1 MFVNMPRLPSST
13 PTDVELQI
21 LRVLWDGGPQ
31 TVRAIHEA
39 LSATRHTGYSTTL
52 KMVQVMTEKGLVLRD
67 DARRPQVY
75 RPARPQEQTQLQML
89 DYLIQQAFG
98 GSAMKLVL
106 RAAAAKRIAPGELAE
121 IKKLVERAKSPNPGD
136 KP

>member
-1 MFVNMPRLPSST
+1 
-13 PTDVELQI
+13 
-21 LRVLWDGGPQ
+21 
-31 TVRAIHEA
+31 
-39 LSATRHTGYSTTL
+39 
-52 KMVQVMTEKGLVLRD
+52 MVQVMTDKGLLLRD
-67 DARRPQVY
+67 ENQRPQVY

-106 RAAAAKRIAPGELAE
+106 RAVDARRIAPAELRE
-121 IKKLVERAKSPNPGD
+121 IKQLIERAKRQQARGD

>member
-1 MFVNMPRLPSST
+1 MFVIMPRLPSAT
-13 PTDVELQI
+13 PTEVELHI
-21 LRVLWDGGPQ
+21 LRVLWERGPQ
-31 TVRAIHEA
+31 TVREIHDA
-39 LSATRHTGYSTTL
+39 LSALRSTGYSTTL

-67 DARRPQVY
+67 DAQRPQVY

-106 RAAAAKRIAPGELAE
+106 RAAAAKRIAPAELAE
-121 IKKLVERAKSPNPGD
+121 IKKLIERAKPSSKGD

>member
-1 MFVNMPRLPSST
+1 MFVNVPRLPSST

-21 LRVLWDGGPQ
+21 LRVLWERGPQ
-31 TVRAIHEA
+31 TVRQVHDA
-39 LSATRHTGYSTTL
+39 LSALRSTGYSTTL

-106 RAAAAKRIAPGELAE
+106 RAAAAKRIAPSELAE
-121 IKKLVERAKSPNPGD
+121 IKKLVERAKPASKGD

>member
-1 MFVNMPRLPSST
+1 MFVCMPRLPSPT

-21 LRVLWDGGPQ
+21 LRVLWSGGPQ
-31 TVRAIHEA
+31 TVRQIHEA
-39 LSATRHTGYSTTL
+39 LSGLRSSGISTTL
-52 KMVQVMTEKGLVLRD
+52 KMVQVMTDKGLLVRD

-75 RPARPQEQTQLQML
+75 RTARPQEQTQLQML

-106 RAAAAKRIAPGELAE
+106 RAAAAKRIAPAELAE
-121 IKKLVERAKSPNPGD
+121 IKRLLERARPANKGD
-136 KP
+136 RP